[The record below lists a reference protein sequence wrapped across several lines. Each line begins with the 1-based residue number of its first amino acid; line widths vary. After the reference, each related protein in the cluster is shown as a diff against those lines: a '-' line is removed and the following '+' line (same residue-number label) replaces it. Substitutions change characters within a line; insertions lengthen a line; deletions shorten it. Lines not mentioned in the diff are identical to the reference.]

1 MAGERQAIRGRGL
14 PGVRVDGDPSERRVP
29 VGVAECLPC
38 LRLFADAGIRG
49 NLTIIDDEVVN
60 IIRAEGARVVLR

>member
-1 MAGERQAIRGRGL
+1 M
-14 PGVRVDGDPSERRVP
+14 
-29 VGVAECLPC
+29 
-38 LRLFADAGIRG
+38 FADAGIRG